1 MADDDKGGTSTWYK
15 VPTWSGNPME
25 WRAFRKEMNWWM
37 ASLDIESTKKYNVA
51 ARWALRQYGV
61 VRARC
66 EEFDPEDLKGSEATV
81 LRDTETGEEVVV
93 SEGDPLAGLKKLM
106 KALEETIGKT
116 PLDRRGELRAQFY
129 QEMKRGA
136 GERISAYCTRF
147 RTLASELKREGIV
160 LPAEELGWFLKDRM
174 GLDAIRRQLL
184 DTALSGKEDYESVEA
199 EALRLFRD
207 LHSADPLRKS
217 GFGGDRP
224 PILQRFLSQGSGSVG
239 GRTSLPS
246 SASSQAS
253 TFRSFRTS
261 SSTGSQPRSF
271 PPRKPFQQPQ
281 RQALVAEGPEEAP
294 IEEEELIPAEE
305 AEDDGGGHPSLEEV
319 LQMEAEV
326 LASELQQ
333 LEEEGAVEPS
343 VIEELEAGV
352 EAAAESL
359 VTMREAR
366 SKIAEVRKDRGFGKL
381 GGKGGGKTK
390 PKMHGNQTAAQ
401 KSVTQ
406 CWDCG
411 ERGHWAGDEK
421 CGKPGAGL
429 FRPKGKGGSNNYA
442 GAKSVKITE
451 SLNTEHAVE
460 VADAEAPAVGHE
472 VLTCSA
478 SETSLQEAL
487 KIGRETGQTPVPQL
501 SSDKKMVG
509 ALDSACN
516 RTCTGEVW
524 LQHYL
529 QSLKTSTPL
538 AIQNLIKA
546 VPEREVFRFG
556 NGGCKHSYVRYRL
569 PMMLGSSLMMVWVS
583 VVDVPSL
590 GLLLGRDFLDAIG
603 AVLSFAKKL
612 LRADLLN
619 TALIK
624 LQQLVAGHF
633 ALRLAPPIWTL
644 PGAIRWRRLGQD
656 GVIEVQ
662 LSSHDWLR
670 RKLHAHDVFQP
681 RDHEHLVTEQGFRA
695 ADLAHSGL
703 MSTGNIDVGSQ
714 PLAHVAQKQFD
725 SSSSTASSPTRRS
738 LNGKSE
744 DRELPIKA
752 PGKMVKD
759 GAQARTSGSLARSWN
774 ALVVAAATIS
784 TLCSIS
790 LPQCEHSQPVAI
802 AGRADGR
809 FRSPVQEAFG
819 AWSSTRSVQG
829 GPAVRAVLVSEQD
842 GDPSF
847 VPGRSYADWNDGSS
861 SNERCSFQPEE
872 RSCEGGER
880 RPSSR
885 SSEVPDRTKRWS
897 SNLERRLGETG
908 IPPSHRGARE
918 DDRRA
923 VEGALPRSDSHYEV
937 RPKGSSRSRQHQWQ
951 QSSKLQGDWTSRG
964 APDYTNKNDKA
975 YDLTAKFSRNSWNS
989 RSRFGRGSWTSSQA
1003 GPEVSVDAQSGVA
1016 TCDADANTWVP
1027 DATSDDYGASG
1038 DGRSSGSFGSRE
1050 GARLD
1055 PSRDRPG
1062 QCRLLRIHAGDEGKR
1077 PVWRS
1082 GSHDIGRDPGH
1093 AGRAVS
1099 GDEWKIHQEL
1109 KKGQAMMIKQAWD
1122 KHEKDRKIV
1131 SLNPKQAREAMELVW
1146 RNEMEKCM
1154 NESFI
1159 TTIDLTNS
1167 REKTPFMQEIFTATQ
1182 RVTDEARRR
1191 GHLVGP
1197 PLSLETGWDFRK
1209 ELDRRAAYK
1218 WVEVNKPYFLMIAYP
1233 CGPWS
1238 PLMRLNAPADLQ
1250 QRQDEGREL
1259 IRFALRLARLQLR
1272 NNRHFALEN
1281 PIGSGSW
1288 SLPEVQRF
1296 LEEEDAKVARFDQC
1310 RYNLRSEQG
1319 LLHKKGTQIVTSSE
1333 EMKEKL
1339 DAVRCTRDHLHQP
1352 VIGGA
1357 KITARAGH
1365 YPVPLAR
1372 ALVSGMEDEFHKQFN
1387 QKPLHETMAAEGGEG
1402 EEVLSGE
1409 DDDGDYDVPDEPN
1422 LSSEDEYG
1430 KDDKNLKIS
1439 PVIRQAV
1446 RRLHENTGH
1455 RSNRRLARALVVAG
1469 APPEVVKAA
1478 RCLKC
1483 SVCDERRGPKT
1494 RRPASLPV
1502 PKDTSDQVHIDIF
1515 EAEDVNEVRF
1525 YVVHCIDHATRF
1537 QMAEVLPN
1545 KSSEAVINF
1554 LKTRWF
1560 PIFGPPRVLV
1570 ADQGRE
1576 FISWNFEELCAQHS
1590 TLL

>member
-1 MADDDKGGTSTWYK
+1 M
-15 VPTWSGNPME
+15 
-25 WRAFRKEMNWWM
+25 
-37 ASLDIESTKKYNVA
+37 
-51 ARWALRQYGV
+51 
-61 VRARC
+61 
-66 EEFDPEDLKGSEATV
+66 
-81 LRDTETGEEVVV
+81 
-93 SEGDPLAGLKKLM
+93 
-106 KALEETIGKT
+106 
-116 PLDRRGELRAQFY
+116 
-129 QEMKRGA
+129 
-136 GERISAYCTRF
+136 
-147 RTLASELKREGIV
+147 
-160 LPAEELGWFLKDRM
+160 
-174 GLDAIRRQLL
+174 
-184 DTALSGKEDYESVEA
+184 
-199 EALRLFRD
+199 
-207 LHSADPLRKS
+207 RKS

-246 SASSQAS
+246 STSSQAS

-261 SSTGSQPRSF
+261 SSAGSHSRPF

-281 RQALVAEGPEEAP
+281 RQALVAEGPDEAA

-381 GGKGGGKTK
+381 GGKGGSKMR

-411 ERGHWAGDEK
+411 EKGHWAGDEK

-472 VLTCSA
+472 VLACSA

-487 KIGRETGQTPVPQL
+487 KIGRETSQAPVPQL

-529 QSLKTSTPL
+529 QSLKDAPL
-538 AIQNLIKA
+538 EIQNLVKS

-633 ALRLAPPIWTL
+633 ALRLAPPTWTL

-725 SSSSTASSPTRRS
+725 LSSSTASSPTRRS
-738 LNGKSE
+738 LNGKPE

-752 PGKMVKD
+752 LGKMVKD
-759 GAQARTSGSLARSWN
+759 GAQARTSGRLARSWN

-790 LPQCEHSQPVAI
+790 LSQCEHSQPVAI

-819 AWSSTRSVQG
+819 TWPSTRSFQG
-829 GPAVRAVLVSEQD
+829 GPAVRTVLVSEQD

-847 VPGRSYADWNDGSS
+847 VPGRPYADWNDGSS
-861 SNERCSFQPEE
+861 SNEGSRLQPEE
-872 RSCEGGER
+872 RGREGGKGCSQAARER

-885 SSEVPDRTKRWS
+885 SSEVLDRTKRWS
-897 SNLERRLGETG
+897 SNFEGRFGETG
-908 IPPSHRGARE
+908 IPASHRSPRE

-923 VEGALPRSDSHYEV
+923 VESALPRCDSHHEV
-937 RPKGSSRSRQHQWQ
+937 RPKGRSSARQHQWQ
-951 QSSKLQGDWTSRG
+951 QSSRRL
-964 APDYTNKNDKA
+964 
-975 YDLTAKFSRNSWNS
+975 
-989 RSRFGRGSWTSSQA
+989 
-1003 GPEVSVDAQSGVA
+1003 EV
-1016 TCDADANTWVP
+1016 
-1027 DATSDDYGASG
+1027 
-1038 DGRSSGSFGSRE
+1038 
-1050 GARLD
+1050 
-1055 PSRDRPG
+1055 
-1062 QCRLLRIHAGDEGKR
+1062 
-1077 PVWRS
+1077 
-1082 GSHDIGRDPGH
+1082 
-1093 AGRAVS
+1093 
-1099 GDEWKIHQEL
+1099 
-1109 KKGQAMMIKQAWD
+1109 
-1122 KHEKDRKIV
+1122 EK
-1131 SLNPKQAREAMELVW
+1131 
-1146 RNEMEKCM
+1146 
-1154 NESFI
+1154 
-1159 TTIDLTNS
+1159 
-1167 REKTPFMQEIFTATQ
+1167 
-1182 RVTDEARRR
+1182 
-1191 GHLVGP
+1191 
-1197 PLSLETGWDFRK
+1197 
-1209 ELDRRAAYK
+1209 
-1218 WVEVNKPYFLMIAYP
+1218 
-1233 CGPWS
+1233 S
-1238 PLMRLNAPADLQ
+1238 PQ
-1250 QRQDEGREL
+1250 
-1259 IRFALRLARLQLR
+1259 
-1272 NNRHFALEN
+1272 
-1281 PIGSGSW
+1281 
-1288 SLPEVQRF
+1288 
-1296 LEEEDAKVARFDQC
+1296 
-1310 RYNLRSEQG
+1310 
-1319 LLHKKGTQIVTSSE
+1319 
-1333 EMKEKL
+1333 
-1339 DAVRCTRDHLHQP
+1339 LHQQ
-1352 VIGGA
+1352 
-1357 KITARAGH
+1357 
-1365 YPVPLAR
+1365 
-1372 ALVSGMEDEFHKQFN
+1372 E
-1387 QKPLHETMAAEGGEG
+1387 
-1402 EEVLSGE
+1402 
-1409 DDDGDYDVPDEPN
+1409 
-1422 LSSEDEYG
+1422 
-1430 KDDKNLKIS
+1430 
-1439 PVIRQAV
+1439 
-1446 RRLHENTGH
+1446 
-1455 RSNRRLARALVVAG
+1455 
-1469 APPEVVKAA
+1469 
-1478 RCLKC
+1478 
-1483 SVCDERRGPKT
+1483 
-1494 RRPASLPV
+1494 
-1502 PKDTSDQVHIDIF
+1502 
-1515 EAEDVNEVRF
+1515 
-1525 YVVHCIDHATRF
+1525 
-1537 QMAEVLPN
+1537 
-1545 KSSEAVINF
+1545 
-1554 LKTRWF
+1554 
-1560 PIFGPPRVLV
+1560 
-1570 ADQGRE
+1570 
-1576 FISWNFEELCAQHS
+1576 
-1590 TLL
+1590 